1 MGKVLIIDDDQSNT
15 EMLFDMISDMGHD
28 VACAFTAEDGLSKSL
43 SHPFDIVFL
52 DVQLPDGNGLMLLPS
67 IQSTPSTPEVIIIT
81 GFGSPDGAELA
92 IKNGA
97 WDFIEK
103 PLVRNMIELPLVRA
117 LQYREAKRGKR
128 EPLVLRRE
136 GIIGS
141 SPVMGACMELVAQAA
156 TTNAPVLINGE
167 TGTGKELF
175 ARAIHNNS
183 ICSDEVFVTV
193 DCASLPP
200 TIIESVLF
208 GHEKG
213 AFTGADRSQEGLIK
227 QADGGTLFL
236 DEVGELTPAAQ
247 KAFLRVLQ
255 ERCFRPVGG
264 KREIK
269 SDFRLIAATNRDL
282 NRMVREGQFREDLL
296 FRLRAFT
303 IELPPLRNRPVDI
316 RELSFHYVNKLCT
329 RYKKEIK
336 GFSPE
341 FLDALCAYEWPGNV
355 RELVNAL
362 ESALAVASS
371 EPILFPK
378 HLPMHV
384 RIHLIRDAIH
394 EKGDTVLSREAM
406 GTLKERRESAV
417 AYEEDKYLRELM
429 VATGGSISKA
439 CEISGLSRI
448 RLYVLLKKYSII
460 RKSPPVVS

>member
-1 MGKVLIIDDDQSNT
+1 
-15 EMLFDMISDMGHD
+15 MLF
-28 VACAFTAEDGLSKSL
+28 
-43 SHPFDIVFL
+43 
-52 DVQLPDGNGLMLLPS
+52 
-67 IQSTPSTPEVIIIT
+67 
-81 GFGSPDGAELA
+81 
-92 IKNGA
+92 
-97 WDFIEK
+97 
-103 PLVRNMIELPLVRA
+103 
-117 LQYREAKRGKR
+117 
-128 EPLVLRRE
+128 
-136 GIIGS
+136 
-141 SPVMGACMELVAQAA
+141 
-156 TTNAPVLINGE
+156 
-167 TGTGKELF
+167 
-175 ARAIHNNS
+175 
-183 ICSDEVFVTV
+183 
-193 DCASLPP
+193 
-200 TIIESVLF
+200 
-208 GHEKG
+208 
-213 AFTGADRSQEGLIK
+213 RSLIK